1 MRGLPFALGL
11 VVCTASP
18 VRAQVSLLSVRDL
31 SFGTVPLSVTTV
43 VGPSDATRS
52 GQFTLTGRPGMQVQV
67 RLTLPNRLAN
77 ASGATIPIAFQSGD
91 AFILE
96 TITGGAPDYFNPG
109 ATKVFKFTTGSQAIL
124 RLGGRV
130 TPGSTVPMGAY
141 SNTVLATVTVLNL

>member
-1 MRGLPFALGL
+1 MAIP
-11 VVCTASP
+11 AS
-18 VRAQVSLLSVRDL
+18 AQVSLLSVRDL
-31 SFGTVPLSVTTV
+31 SFGTVPLGVTTV

-52 GQFTLTGRPGMQVQV
+52 GQFTLTGRPGMQVQI
-67 RLTLPNRLAN
+67 RLTLPNRLTS
-77 ASGATIPIAFQSGD
+77 ASGATIPVAFESGD
-91 AFILE
+91 AFVLE
-96 TITGGAPDYFNPG
+96 TITGGAPDFFNPG